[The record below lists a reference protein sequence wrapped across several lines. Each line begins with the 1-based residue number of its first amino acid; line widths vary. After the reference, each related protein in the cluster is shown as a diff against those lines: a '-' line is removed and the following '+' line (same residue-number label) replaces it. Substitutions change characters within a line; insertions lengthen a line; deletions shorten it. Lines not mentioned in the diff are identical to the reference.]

1 MALPF
6 GSGQAN
12 LRLAIRTLFKSP
24 FITAVAVVSLALG
37 IGANAAIFSLYDQML
52 LRKLP
57 VESPD
62 QLVNLAN
69 PGPKPGS
76 QSCNDQ
82 GGCDEVFSYPM
93 FRDLEKTQ
101 QVFTGIAAHRSFGA
115 NLAFRGHQT
124 INNSGMLVS
133 GSYFP
138 LLGLRAI
145 AGRLLT
151 PDDDRTIGGHPV
163 VVLSEA
169 YWRTRFDSDRNVVN
183 QTLIVNN
190 QALTIVGVA
199 PPDFLGTS
207 LGTRPWVYVPMTMR
221 GLLQP
226 GFVRPGSNGFENRR
240 SYSIYLFARL
250 KPGASL
256 EQATAGI
263 NVPYSAIVNDVEAPL
278 QQGMSEQTM
287 ARFRAKQIAL
297 APGEGGQ
304 TQMRGEA
311 STPLILLLSVT
322 GVVLLIACANVA
334 NLLLVRGAGR
344 AGEMAVRLS
353 IGASRGQLITQLLI
367 ESLVLA
373 VIGAVLG
380 LMVSRWTLDAIVSQ
394 LPADAS
400 EVIDFRVDRVVIVFA
415 GVLAIATGFIFGLF
429 PALHSTRPS
438 LVTALREDAGQKG
451 AARGAS
457 RFRLTLATVQIALS
471 MALLGAAGLFV
482 RSLVNVSR
490 VDIGITTENLMMF
503 SIAPELNGYTAERSR
518 ALFERIEDEL
528 LALPGVTGVS
538 AALVPLIGGSNWG
551 SSVSVQGFQA
561 GPDTDTH
568 SNFNEIGPDYFRT
581 VGMRLTAGREFTRN
595 DAAGSGKVAI
605 VNETFA
611 RKFNLGR
618 DAIGKYISDSVGND
632 VKLDIEIVGVVQD
645 AKYSDVKDPTPPLF
659 FRPYR
664 QDERLGFISF
674 YVRTAVPS
682 EQVMPS
688 INSVVA
694 RLDSNLPVQELK
706 TMDQQVREN
715 VFLDRMIST
724 LSAAF
729 AVLATVLAAVGLYG
743 VLAYTVAQ
751 RTREIGVR
759 MALGADGSK
768 VRGMVLRQV
777 ALITVI
783 GGAIG
788 MAAGI
793 AAGRAAESLLFE
805 MKGTD
810 PIVFISATALLALVA
825 FVAGFLPAQKAAHID
840 PMIALRY
847 E

>member
-1 MALPF
+1 
-6 GSGQAN
+6 
-12 LRLAIRTLFKSP
+12 
-24 FITAVAVVSLALG
+24 
-37 IGANAAIFSLYDQML
+37 
-52 LRKLP
+52 
-57 VESPD
+57 
-62 QLVNLAN
+62 
-69 PGPKPGS
+69 
-76 QSCNDQ
+76 
-82 GGCDEVFSYPM
+82 
-93 FRDLEKTQ
+93 
-101 QVFTGIAAHRSFGA
+101 
-115 NLAFRGHQT
+115 
-124 INNSGMLVS
+124 
-133 GSYFP
+133 
-138 LLGLRAI
+138 
-145 AGRLLT
+145 
-151 PDDDRTIGGHPV
+151 
-163 VVLSEA
+163 
-169 YWRTRFDSDRNVVN
+169 
-183 QTLIVNN
+183 
-190 QALTIVGVA
+190 
-199 PPDFLGTS
+199 
-207 LGTRPWVYVPMTMR
+207 
-221 GLLQP
+221 
-226 GFVRPGSNGFENRR
+226 
-240 SYSIYLFARL
+240 
-250 KPGASL
+250 
-256 EQATAGI
+256 
-263 NVPYSAIVNDVEAPL
+263 
-278 QQGMSEQTM
+278 M
-287 ARFRAKQIAL
+287 ARFRAKQLAL

-595 DAAGSGKVAI
+595 DAAGSGKVAV

-664 QDERLGFISF
+664 QDDRLGFISF
-674 YVRTAVPS
+674 YVRSAVPS
-682 EQVMPS
+682 EQLMPS

-706 TMDQQVREN
+706 TMDQQVRDN